1 MVKIPAEAK
10 EEITYT
16 EYLPEGIHEVKVVSI
31 TSEVNANDKEY
42 FEFTV
47 ENEDGAVGTAR
58 LYMSEKA
65 MKWSVNTIRGIFVH
79 NTVEKNKDAIRDKVN
94 SCETT
99 EELFEMSQSLIGKQC
114 WYSRFPNGQ
123 TYRTQAGELRNSF
136 DTNISHFEPKAPAPK
151 SREAQVDELL
161 GGEVVDASDGP
172 F

>member
-31 TSEVNANDKEY
+31 TPEVNANDKEY

-47 ENEDGAVGTAR
+47 ENEEGAIGTAK

-65 MKWSVNTIRGIFVH
+65 IKYSVNTIRGIFVH
-79 NTVEKNKDAIRDKVN
+79 NTVEKNKDAIRDRVN
-94 SCETT
+94 ACETT
-99 EELFEMSQSLIGKQC
+99 EELLKLSQSLIGKQC
-114 WYSRFPNGQ
+114 WYSKFPNGQ
-123 TYRTQAGELRNSF
+123 TYTNQAGEVRNSF

-151 SREAQVDELL
+151 SREDEVNELL
-161 GGEVVDASDGP
+161 GGDKADTSEVP